1 MTMNA
6 AIPVESRASDAG
18 YVRTHSKAGLA
29 SLLIALLFP
38 LLMCSI
44 FLIVLVLQLQIEN
57 EAFTYFLMILSG
69 SIAAVIAHLSGLI
82 MGFVGVRN
90 KQRKKLLSVLG
101 IIFNTLPLLLAGVIC
116 ILFVAFLIHPFP
128 LGPK

>member
-1 MTMNA
+1 MNA
-6 AIPVESRASDAG
+6 AIPVESRASDVG
-18 YVRTHSKAGLA
+18 CVRTHSKAGLV

-44 FLIVLVLQLQIEN
+44 LLIVLVLQLQIEN
-57 EAFTYFLMILSG
+57 EAFTYFLMVLSG
-69 SIAAVIAHLSGLI
+69 SIAAIIAHLSGLI
-82 MGFVGVRN
+82 MGVVGVRN

-101 IIFNTLPLLLAGVIC
+101 IIFNTLPLLLAVVIC
-116 ILFVAFLIHPFP
+116 LLFVAFLIHPFP

>member
-1 MTMNA
+1 MNA
-6 AIPVESRASDAG
+6 AFSGDAG
-18 YVRTHSKAGLA
+18 YARTHSKAGLI

-38 LLMCSI
+38 LLMGSI

-82 MGFVGVRN
+82 MGVVGVRN

-101 IIFNTLPLLLAGVIC
+101 IVFNTLPLLLAAVIC

>member
-1 MTMNA
+1 MNA
-6 AIPVESRASDAG
+6 SIPVENRASEAG
-18 YVRTHSKAGLA
+18 YIRTHSKAGLV

-38 LLMCSI
+38 LLTCSI

-69 SIAAVIAHLSGLI
+69 SIAAIIAHLGGLI
-82 MGFVGVRN
+82 MGVVGVRN

-101 IIFNTLPLLLAGVIC
+101 IIFNTLPLLLAAVIC

>member
-1 MTMNA
+1 MNA
-6 AIPVESRASDAG
+6 AIPIESRASDAA
-18 YVRTHSKAGLA
+18 YVRAHSKAGLA

-38 LLMCSI
+38 LLMWSI
-44 FLIVLVLQLQIEN
+44 VLILLVLQVQIES
-57 EAFTYFLMILSG
+57 EGFTYFLMILSG
-69 SIAAVIAHLSGLI
+69 SIAAVIAHLGGLI
-82 MGFVGVRN
+82 MGVVGVRN

-101 IIFNTLPLLLAGVIC
+101 IIFNTLPLLLAAVIC

>member
-1 MTMNA
+1 MNA
-6 AIPVESRASDAG
+6 AIPVESRASDVG
-18 YVRTHSKAGLA
+18 YVRTHSKAGLV

-44 FLIVLVLQLQIEN
+44 LLIVLVLQLQIEN
-57 EAFTYFLMILSG
+57 EAFTYFLMVLSG
-69 SIAAVIAHLSGLI
+69 SIAAIIAHLSGLI
-82 MGFVGVRN
+82 MGVVGVRN

-101 IIFNTLPLLLAGVIC
+101 IIFNTLPLLLAVVIC
-116 ILFVAFLIHPFP
+116 LLFVAFLIHPFP